1 MSGDVEEKR
10 CTIKLTEEKQEEQVT
25 FDKYEITDNSVKQTT
40 CISKKQLKKQARH
53 EKWLQQ
59 KPIRRAKE
67 KEKKREKQEAKEKG
81 IILGPSKKYLKQVK
95 MKDSS
100 CSICIAFDV
109 SLDELM
115 TEAERS
121 KCFKQLQHCYSMNR
135 RAPAPLQL
143 YITSFSGA
151 IRENL
156 SKYPGIVNWD
166 VYFHEED
173 YIDCFGKDR
182 VVYLTSESANIV
194 EKLED
199 SKIYIIGGLVDHNR
213 HKGLC
218 YRKAIEK
225 GISHARLPIDEFI
238 KMQTRKV
245 LTIDHVFEILLRVS
259 EGKTWQEAFLSVL
272 PQRKGAIPKEV

>member
-1 MSGDVEEKR
+1 MKYNMSGDVEEKR
-10 CTIKLTEEKQEEQVT
+10 CPIKLTEETQEEQVT
-25 FDKYEITDNSVKQTT
+25 FDKCETADNVVKQTT
-40 CISKKQLKKQARH
+40 CISKRQLKKQARH

-67 KEKKREKQEAKEKG
+67 KEKKRKRKQEAKEKG

-100 CSICIAFDV
+100 CSICIAVDV

-115 TEAERS
+115 TDAERS

-151 IRENL
+151 VRENL

-166 VYFHEED
+166 
-173 YIDCFGKDR
+173 
-182 VVYLTSESANIV
+182 
-194 EKLED
+194 
-199 SKIYIIGGLVDHNR
+199 
-213 HKGLC
+213 GLC

-225 GISHARLPIDEFI
+225 GINHARLPIDEFI

-259 EGKTWQEAFLSVL
+259 EGKSWQEAFLSVL